1 MIIVKDILELV
12 KLKSELSID
21 IVEDNRT
28 YSFTETSIMFVSD
41 YLLNKEVESIDICD
55 NTLKINLVVTTLRQL
70 LTNKKFYTRI
80 NVYKNYFLVDS
91 IEIDSCAGD
100 NDFNISIISSYP
112 EHPISGAKYDI
123 EDELIVFLRNVKD
136 LLDKPV
142 KFVLLEE
149 TANIFIE

>member
-1 MIIVKDILELV
+1 MIIIKDILELV
-12 KLKSELSID
+12 KLKSGISID
-21 IVEDNRT
+21 IVEGNRI

-41 YLLNKEVESIDICD
+41 YLLNKEIESIDICD

-91 IEIDSCAGD
+91 IKIDSCAGD